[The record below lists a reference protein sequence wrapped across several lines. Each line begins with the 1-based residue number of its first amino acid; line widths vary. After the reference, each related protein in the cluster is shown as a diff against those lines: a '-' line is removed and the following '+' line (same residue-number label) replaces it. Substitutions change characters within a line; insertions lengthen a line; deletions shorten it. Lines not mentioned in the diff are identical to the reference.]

1 MEFKY
6 TTWTI
11 ADLIGVY
18 DRNEINLNPSYQR
31 NPIWSSN
38 AQKMLLN
45 TIKNKQPIPNFFIRK
60 LKTRKYEMVDGQ
72 QRARTII
79 GYVKGKLTDLNGNKC
94 NEEENFLSYPLCV
107 TLIER
112 ISASES
118 IEQFYALVNSSGLRL
133 NRPELK
139 KAEYYDTKFLA
150 LITNLAASPEFSKLQ
165 LFTESSTN
173 RMNDVEFVS
182 ELVANSKFG
191 ISEKKEKVDK
201 FYEKD
206 ISEEESKQLQFLFLN
221 VMKYIKNFDSI
232 YPINKTRYK
241 QRNDFYT
248 LFDFIKSLEPT
259 DTLIETMNYY
269 YKILLK
275 IGPHIKP
282 SQEECEPFMNYAI
295 NCVSQ
300 SNSKNAREERKTFF
314 NDLFLNAK
322 NKPNETQRAILK
334 YFGVEETELIKKA
347 ENYTIKLE
355 ALPDI

>member
-45 TIKNKQPIPNFFIRK
+45 TIKNKQPIPNFFIREIAAQ
-60 LKTRKYEMVDGQ
+60 KYEMVDGQ

-79 GYVKGKLTDLNGNKC
+79 GYVKGKLTDLNGNKFDG
-94 NEEENFLSYPLCV
+94 EKYFLSYPLSV
-107 TLIER
+107 TLIDNILE
-112 ISASES
+112 SES
-118 IEQFYALVNSSGLRL
+118 IEKFYALVNSSGLRL

-139 KAEYYDTKFLA
+139 KAEYYDTKFLT
-150 LITNLAASPEFSKLQ
+150 LITNLAASPEFSELQ

-182 ELVANSKFG
+182 ELVANLKFG
-191 ISEKKEKVDK
+191 ISEKKEKVDNL
-201 FYEKD
+201 YETD
-206 ISEEESKQLQFLFLN
+206 ISDEEAEELQLGFQN
-221 VMKYIKNFDSI
+221 IMKYIKFFNSI

-248 LFDFIKSLEPT
+248 LFNFIKSLKPK

-269 YKILLK
+269 YEILLK
-275 IGPHIKP
+275 IGPHINP
-282 SQEECEPFMNYAI
+282 SKENCEPLMNYAT

-300 SNSKNAREERKTFF
+300 SNSKNARQERKKFF
-314 NDLFLNAK
+314 TELFLNK
-322 NKPNETQRAILK
+322 NNKANETQSAILK
-334 YFGVEETELIKKA
+334 YFGVDETALIEKSGK
-347 ENYTIKLE
+347 YTIQLE
-355 ALPDI
+355 AIPDK